1 MLSTRRGKGVACFC
15 CRTVKEKCVIKP
27 HDVRHQLQIHTSFPH
42 TSMDIVWFL
51 IIGGI
56 AGWIAGEIVRG
67 DGFGI
72 VGNIVVG
79 IVGAVLG
86 GMLFNLLDI
95 TAYGLLGSLVMA
107 VIGAVVLLFIL
118 NAFRGYRA

>member
-1 MLSTRRGKGVACFC
+1 
-15 CRTVKEKCVIKP
+15 
-27 HDVRHQLQIHTSFPH
+27 
-42 TSMDIVWFL
+42 MDIVWFL

-72 VGNIVVG
+72 VGNVVVG
-79 IVGAVLG
+79 IIGAVLG
-86 GMLFNLLDI
+86 GLLFNLLGI
-95 TAYGLLGSLVMA
+95 GTYGLLGSLVMA
-107 VIGAVVLLFIL
+107 VIGAVVLLFLL

>member
-1 MLSTRRGKGVACFC
+1 
-15 CRTVKEKCVIKP
+15 
-27 HDVRHQLQIHTSFPH
+27 
-42 TSMDIVWFL
+42 MDIVWFL

>member
-1 MLSTRRGKGVACFC
+1 
-15 CRTVKEKCVIKP
+15 
-27 HDVRHQLQIHTSFPH
+27 
-42 TSMDIVWFL
+42 MDILWFL

-79 IVGAVLG
+79 IVGAVIG
-86 GMLFNLLDI
+86 GFVFR
-95 TAYGLLGSLVMA
+95 LLGMDAVGLIGDLVMA
-107 VIGAVVLLFIL
+107 VIGAVILLFTV
-118 NAFRGYRA
+118 NAVRGSRY

>member
-1 MLSTRRGKGVACFC
+1 
-15 CRTVKEKCVIKP
+15 
-27 HDVRHQLQIHTSFPH
+27 
-42 TSMDIVWFL
+42 MDIVWFL

-79 IVGAVLG
+79 IIGAVLG
-86 GMLFNLLDI
+86 GFLFNLLGI
-95 TAYGLLGSLVMA
+95 GTYGLLGSLVMA
-107 VIGAVVLLFIL
+107 VIGAVVLLFLL